1 MTASARA
8 LRPDLPAAPDYG
20 RCFAAWRAACADQWQ
35 AYTHHPF
42 VEGMRDGTLPRAA
55 FLTYLVQD
63 YRFLV
68 HFSRAWALGIV
79 KAATLDEMRACSATV
94 HALVDGEM
102 ALHVGICAAA
112 GIAEVELE
120 AVEEAPENLAYTRYV
135 LESGYSG
142 DFLDLLAALAPCVL
156 GYGEIGLRLA
166 AEAAP
171 DTPYADWIATYAG
184 EDFQQT
190 CREVG
195 ALLDAAVARRL
206 GDAPETL
213 PRWDELARRFATAT
227 RLEVAFWGLGRV

>member
-1 MTASARA
+1 MTAPARA

-112 GIAEVELE
+112 GISKADLL
-120 AVEEAPENLAYTRYV
+120 ATEEAPENLAYTRYV
-135 LESGYSG
+135 LETGYSG

-156 GYGEIGLRLA
+156 GYGEIGARLMR
-166 AEAAP
+166 EAGE
-171 DTPYADWIATYAG
+171 THYRDWIETYGGA
-184 EDFQQT
+184 DYQAMCQT
-190 CREVG
+190 RG
-195 ALLDAAVARRL
+195 AMIDKAVADRL
-206 GDAPETL
+206 GPAPEKL
-213 PRWDELARRFATAT
+213 PRWQQLSHRFATAT
-227 RLEVAFWGLGRV
+227 RLEVGFWGLGRA